1 MHGTTEGIQRE
12 SGRGMS
18 ILIRRPGSQAQEMHV
33 ARIGNYGL
41 GGKVESVGEK
51 GEVSYSRL
59 KRRWWHLSIRANFQT
74 ASFIDR
80 QQDDPIKRSG
90 YVKFATEDDRKLQ

>member
-1 MHGTTEGIQRE
+1 
-12 SGRGMS
+12 MS
-18 ILIRRPGSQAQEMHV
+18 ILIRRPSSQAQEMHV

-41 GGKVESVGEK
+41 GGKAESVGEK

-59 KRRWWHLSIRANFQT
+59 RRRWWRLSASVNFQT

-80 QQDDPIKRSG
+80 RQGGPIKRSG
-90 YVKFATEDDRKLQ
+90 HVKFATEDDRKLQ